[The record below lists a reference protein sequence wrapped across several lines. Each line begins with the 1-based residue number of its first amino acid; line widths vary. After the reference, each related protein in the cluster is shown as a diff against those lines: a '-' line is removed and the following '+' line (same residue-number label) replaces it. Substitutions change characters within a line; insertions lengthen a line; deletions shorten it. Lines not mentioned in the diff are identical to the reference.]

1 MVAFSFYEHDLSDQ
15 DKQKIMQNFE
25 QCLFSGL
32 DQDQYQILWVQHQ
45 DKINQD
51 TEQTRLELN
60 FCDTECRTFYRK
72 NGYSHSMHQWT

>member
-1 MVAFSFYEHDLSDQ
+1 
-15 DKQKIMQNFE
+15 MQNFE

-72 NGYSHSMHQWT
+72 TATAILCTSGLRSSRPL